1 MSIMETLLA
10 TLLVASSLL
19 HIFRFM
25 WDRHEQKMKK
35 LESDEPP
42 ISIPVA
48 SDARFLRLQ
57 VRNPSWT
64 KVYQTIN
71 KAISNG
77 EDSCAIRFDVYR
89 GEPKIPFKELKSE
102 LEALGYSVKRYVE
115 LEDCDDHFI
124 IKWG

>member
-1 MSIMETLLA
+1 MSNMETMLA
-10 TLLVASSLL
+10 TLLLISSVL
-19 HIFRFM
+19 HVLRFM

-48 SDARFLRLQ
+48 SDAKFLRLQ

-77 EDSCAIRFDVYR
+77 EDRCEIYFNTLR
-89 GEPKIPFKELKSE
+89 GEPKIPFEELKSE

-115 LEDCDDHFI
+115 TEECDHFI

>member
-1 MSIMETLLA
+1 MNREIVLA
-10 TLLVASSLL
+10 VLLVISSVL
-19 HIFRFM
+19 HVIRFM
-25 WDRHEQKMKK
+25 LDRHEQKMKK
-35 LESDEPP
+35 LENDEPP

-48 SDARFLRLQ
+48 SEAKFLRLQ

-77 EDSCAIRFDVYR
+77 EDRCEIHFRE
-89 GEPKIPFKELKSE
+89 EPKISFEELKNE
-102 LEALGYSVKRYVE
+102 LEPLGYSVKRKIE
-115 LEDCDDHFI
+115 LEECDYFI